1 MGSHLF
7 RDLLFAHTVKTTVLM
22 YGFLQTVTCV
32 CADWGRLC
40 VKGSNIKAMWIN
52 LTFKFSVIYS
62 FLFSVLPIFR
72 TVGEVITL
80 WLVRWFCFKIIE
92 SEDHL
97 SLKGSFLWPSSWH
110 ALTSP
115 CLSCTEDSWGSTEG
129 DMHESF
135 QCQNLSFYVCKSR
148 SWKHQKTVLE
158 CKKIL
163 KILKGIQNFML
174 KVSRLT
180 ASINSS
186 SAYHAVGIIHIDL
199 EILCIYIVQ
208 DASLN
213 SCIT

>member
-7 RDLLFAHTVKTTVLM
+7 RDLLFAHTVKTTVLL

-40 VKGSNIKAMWIN
+40 AKGSNIKAMWIN

-72 TVGEVITL
+72 TVGKVITL
-80 WLVRWFCFKIIE
+80 WLVRCFCFKIIE

-115 CLSCTEDSWGSTEG
+115 SLLYRGLLREYWRRHAWKFSVSKSIFLCLQVSV
-129 DMHESF
+129 
-135 QCQNLSFYVCKSR
+135 L
-148 SWKHQKTVLE
+148 KTSKNCVR
-158 CKKIL
+158 
-163 KILKGIQNFML
+163 
-174 KVSRLT
+174 V
-180 ASINSS
+180 
-186 SAYHAVGIIHIDL
+186 
-199 EILCIYIVQ
+199 
-208 DASLN
+208 
-213 SCIT
+213 